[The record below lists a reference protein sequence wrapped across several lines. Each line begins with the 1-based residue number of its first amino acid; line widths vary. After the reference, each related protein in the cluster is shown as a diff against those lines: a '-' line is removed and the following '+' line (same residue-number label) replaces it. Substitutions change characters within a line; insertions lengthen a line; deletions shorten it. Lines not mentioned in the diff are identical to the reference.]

1 MAGEDGKSGGG
12 GLARRL
18 FRGGFPG
25 KSLVRSWLELFRGLG
40 QSFLDLLRAEWEQL
54 LAELGVSGKK
64 LAIGAACFAAAAA
77 VGFWLAGVFTYF
89 LIQVIAIWL
98 PAWAAAGVVVLV
110 LLLLAAGLAWWGWR
124 TLHSIENPVDTVG
137 RRLDD
142 HLDWWE
148 AKLVAQDGG
157 GPGGA
162 DYEDEEL
169 P

>member
-1 MAGEDGKSGGG
+1 
-12 GLARRL
+12 
-18 FRGGFPG
+18 
-25 KSLVRSWLELFRGLG
+25 
-40 QSFLDLLRAEWEQL
+40 
-54 LAELGVSGKK
+54 
-64 LAIGAACFAAAAA
+64 

-98 PAWAAAGVVVLV
+98 PAWAAAGVVVLA

-124 TLHSIENPVDTVG
+124 TLKSIENPVDTVG

-148 AKLVAQDGG
+148 AKLVAEDGG
-157 GPGGA
+157 GAGGADYGA

>member
-1 MAGEDGKSGGG
+1 
-12 GLARRL
+12 L
-18 FRGGFPG
+18 
-25 KSLVRSWLELFRGLG
+25 RSWLELFRGLG

-54 LAELGVSGKK
+54 LSELGVSGKK
-64 LAIGAACFAAAAA
+64 LGIGVACFAAAAA

-89 LIQVIAIWL
+89 LIQVLAIWL
-98 PAWAAAGVVVLV
+98 PAWAAAGLVVVV

-124 TLHSIENPVDTVG
+124 TLKSIENPVDTVG

-148 AKLVAQDGG
+148 AKLVADE
-157 GPGGA
+157 A
-162 DYEDEEL
+162 STYDDEEL